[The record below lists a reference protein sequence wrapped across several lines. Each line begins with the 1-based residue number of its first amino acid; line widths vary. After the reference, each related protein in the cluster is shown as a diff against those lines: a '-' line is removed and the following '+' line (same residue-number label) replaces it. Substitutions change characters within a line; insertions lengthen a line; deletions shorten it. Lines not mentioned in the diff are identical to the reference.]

1 MNSEFNDMIQTLKN
15 LSAIEGA
22 VIVKEYQKQQATLQK
37 TNYSSAR
44 MYAGAK
50 QSRLTSGW
58 GQLTTSADSELSTSL
73 RILRS
78 RSRQLIRDAP
88 YAKRAKIIIVNNII
102 GAGIGM
108 QAQVKTTRDSLNK
121 RINDD
126 IESSWEDW
134 SEAKNC
140 HTGGTLHFADIER
153 IAMGQVFETGEIFI
167 RKHYQNFGDSDVP
180 LCLEIIEPERVLDEY
195 QPGALEKNAGV
206 RMGVESDEYRRPIA
220 YWIRK
225 LHPAEIRFSAQ
236 ETDRIE
242 RIPANQIIH
251 LRIVDRWPQTR
262 GEPWLHCVMRKL
274 NDVDGYSEA
283 EIIASRAAASY
294 MGIIETEQDYGEKQ
308 EDGSREITIEP
319 GIVERL
325 NPREK
330 FNFVNPNRPNTQ
342 MDPFFRLMLRE
353 IAAGTGVSYES
364 LSRDYSQSNYS
375 SSRLALL
382 DDRDL
387 WRVFQLWFIR
397 NFRNQIHREW
407 LQQAVLA
414 RALGTISIDE
424 YASDIKKFSA
434 VRFKP
439 RGWTWIDPQKEVEA
453 YKEGIKSGLT
463 TMTKVIASTGDGMDI
478 EDVLDERR
486 HELDL
491 AKEKGLVFDTDPESP
506 EFKKEKQPKEKIEEE
521 GKEVTKG
528 KVINYLTQHS
538 RRED

>member
-1 MNSEFNDMIQTLKN
+1 MSTNFDNLIHALKTLP
-15 LSAIEGA
+15 AIEGA
-22 VIVKEYQKQQATLQK
+22 ILIKEYQKEQTIHRSNRIN
-37 TNYSSAR
+37 TR

-58 GQLTTSADSELSTSL
+58 GQLVTSADSELSTSL
-73 RILRS
+73 RLLRS
-78 RSRQLIRDAP
+78 RSRALIRDAP
-88 YAKRAKIIIVNNII
+88 YAKRAKIIVVNNVI
-102 GAGIGM
+102 GAGMGM
-108 QAQVKTTRDSLNK
+108 QAQVKITRDSLNK
-121 RINDD
+121 SINDD

-134 SEAKNC
+134 AEAAHC

-153 IAMGQVFETGEIFI
+153 IAMGQIFEAGEIFI
-167 RKHYQNFGDSDVP
+167 RKHYRPFGDSSIP
-180 LCLEIIEPERVLDEY
+180 FCLEIIEPERVIDEF
-195 QPGALEKNAGV
+195 QPSALLPEAVV
-206 RMGVESDEYRRPIA
+206 RMGVESDEFRRPLA
-220 YWIRK
+220 YWIRR
-225 LHPAEIRFSAQ
+225 LHPGEIRFSAT
-236 ETDRIE
+236 ETDKIE
-242 RIPANQIIH
+242 RISADQIIH
-251 LRIVDRWPQTR
+251 LRITDRWPQTR
-262 GEPWLHCVMRKL
+262 GEPWLHAVLRKL
-274 NDVDGYSEA
+274 NDVDGYSES
-283 EIIASRAAASY
+283 EIVACRAAASY

-308 EDGSREITIEP
+308 EDSSREITIEP

-330 FNFVNPNRPNTQ
+330 FTFVAPNRPNTQ
-342 MDPFFRLMLRE
+342 IDPFMRLMLRE

-414 RALGTISIDE
+414 HAFKTISVED
-424 YASDIKKFSA
+424 YAANIKKFAA

-463 TMTKVIASTGDGMDI
+463 TMTKVISSTGDGMDI

-486 HELDL
+486 HELDM
-491 AKEKGLVFDTDPESP
+491 AKEKGLVFDTDPESVD
-506 EFKKEKQPKEKIEEE
+506 FKKVKQPKITLED
-521 GKEVTKG
+521 GTKG
-528 KVINYLTQHS
+528 KIVNYPVTQH
-538 RRED
+538 

>member
-1 MNSEFNDMIQTLKN
+1 MNKDFDNLIHALQTLP
-15 LSAIEGA
+15 AVEGA
-22 VIVKEYQKQQATLQK
+22 LLVKEYQKQKELQP
-37 TNYSSAR
+37 TSRTSVR

-50 QSRLTSGW
+50 QSRLTYGW
-58 GQLTTSADSELSTSL
+58 GQLVTSADSELSTSL

-78 RSRQLIRDAP
+78 RSRALIRDAP
-88 YAKRAKIIIVNNII
+88 YAKRAKIIVVNNII
-102 GAGIGM
+102 GAGMGM
-108 QAQVKTTRDSLNK
+108 QAQVKTSRDNLNK
-121 RINDD
+121 SINDD

-134 SEAKNC
+134 SEATHC

-153 IAMGQVFETGEIFI
+153 IAMGQIFEAGEIFI
-167 RKHYQNFGDSDVP
+167 RKHYRAFGDSSIP
-180 LCLEIIEPERVLDEY
+180 FCLEIIEPERVIDEF
-195 QPGALEKNAGV
+195 QPSALLPEAVV
-206 RMGVESDEYRRPIA
+206 RMGVESDEFRRPVA
-220 YWIRK
+220 YWIRR
-225 LHPAEIRFSAQ
+225 LHPGEIRFSAT
-236 ETDRIE
+236 ETDKIE
-242 RIPANQIIH
+242 RISADQIIH
-251 LRIVDRWPQTR
+251 LRITERWPQTR
-262 GEPWLHCVMRKL
+262 GEPWLHAVLRKL

-294 MGIIETEQDYGEKQ
+294 MGIIETEQDYGDKQ
-308 EDGSREITIEP
+308 EDGTREITLEP

-325 NPREK
+325 SPREK
-330 FNFVNPNRPNTQ
+330 FNFINPSRPNSQ
-342 MDPFFRLMLRE
+342 IDPFMRLMLRE

-414 RALGTISIDE
+414 RAIESISIE
-424 YASDIKKFSA
+424 NYAANTKKFEA

-491 AKEKGLVFDTDPESP
+491 AKEKGLVFDTDPESVD
-506 EFKKEKQPKEKIEEE
+506 FKKIKQPKIASEE
-521 GKEVTKG
+521 GG
-528 KVINYLTQHS
+528 RVINYPVPQRQ